1 MPTLTVNLA
10 LDAPG
15 SGAELDDDTVI
26 TVQAL
31 NDVVRTVDTVTYTI
45 EPWPLT
51 LPLVAG
57 VGTIELAEGYYWVHH
72 PWGSKLVHLTADAGL
87 HELAAIDPATLDAEA
102 PLTPAWEEALAL
114 RPILIRLTQAEYDA
128 LTPAEQADPLK
139 LYVIPAI

>member
-45 EPWPLT
+45 EPW
-51 LPLVAG
+51 
-57 VGTIELAEGYYWVHH
+57 LAEGYYWVHH
-72 PWGSKLVHLTADAGL
+72 PWGSKLVHLTADAAL